1 MNFRSPWLIGAFV
14 LALVLI
20 VLAIVAP
27 TSAIVV
33 AAAVLIP
40 GTLRFTTPLLFAALG
55 GLFSERSGIVNIAL
69 EGIMLFGALAAAVI
83 AQQVEAPFLKSD
95 PNAILWWVPWVGVL
109 GAMVVGGFVA
119 WIHAL
124 ASIKYRA
131 DQVISGT
138 AINLL
143 ATGVPAV
150 ILQYFYNNTS
160 DSASVKNVLPLW
172 GIGEVKFSPLVYI
185 AFLIVPV
192 VSYVLYRTPFGLRLR
207 SVGEAPQAAASVGV
221 NVMRMRYTAVIL
233 SGVLAGLA
241 GAYLSIGNLD
251 KFNRGMSANQ
261 GFIALAALIFGK
273 WLPWN
278 TMGACLLFGFFTAL
292 KIVLGGGD
300 LLPPAIVEMMPF
312 VLTILVLAGFIGR
325 SRAPKAIG
333 KPYP

>member
-1 MNFRSPWLIGAFV
+1 MNFRSPWLITAGLLV
-14 LALVLI
+14 LVLI

-27 TSAIVV
+27 SSAIV
-33 AAAVLIP
+33 AALAVLIP
-40 GTLRFTTPLLFAALG
+40 TTLRFTTPLLFAALG
-55 GLFSERSGIVNIAL
+55 GLFSERAGVVNIAL
-69 EGIMLFGALAAAVI
+69 EGIMLFGALAAAVV
-83 AQQVEAPFLKSD
+83 ARQVEAPFLKTD
-95 PNAILWWVPWVGVL
+95 PNASLWWVPWVGVIA
-109 GAMVVGGFVA
+109 AMIVGGLVA

-160 DSASVKNVLPLW
+160 DSESVKNVLPLW
-172 GIGEVKFSPLVYI
+172 GIGAIQFSPLVYLS
-185 AFLIVPV
+185 FLIVPI

-233 SGVLAGLA
+233 SGILAGLA

-292 KIVLGGGD
+292 KILLGGGD
-300 LLPPAIVEMMPF
+300 LLPPAILDMLPF
-312 VLTILVLAGFIGR
+312 ILTILVLAGFIGR

>member
-1 MNFRSPWLIGAFV
+1 MNLRSPWLIAAGV
-14 LALVLI
+14 LALALI
-20 VLAIVAP
+20 ALSIIAP
-27 TSAIVV
+27 SSALV
-33 AAAVLIP
+33 AAVAVLIP
-40 GTLRFTTPLLFAALG
+40 ATLRFTTPLLFAALG

-69 EGIMLFGALAAAVI
+69 EGIMLFGALAAAVV
-83 AQQVEAPFLKSD
+83 AQQVEAPFLKTDS
-95 PNAILWWVPWVGVL
+95 NAVLPWVPWVGVIA
-109 GAMVVGGFVA
+109 AMLVGGFVA

-172 GIGEVKFSPLVYI
+172 GIGAVQFSPLVYI

-221 NVMRMRYTAVIL
+221 NVMRMRYTAVII
-233 SGVLAGLA
+233 SGMLAGLA

-292 KIVLGGGD
+292 KILLGGGD
-300 LLPPAIVEMMPF
+300 LLPPAIVEMLPF
-312 VLTILVLAGFIGR
+312 ILTILVLAGFIGR